1 MPSDSR
7 VNWSAPRH
15 IDDITLHDLDKGC
28 NPSTNHVDSGYR
40 VETLYVTDCV
50 RHWRIPDSDKDFIP
64 SDTGS
69 GVTVKVRPERSWSH
83 ISAAGVWGLLPL
95 WVSTWRG
102 LSTPCIPPCS
112 SFFFLINQ
120 VSTVWPESEGAVLL
134 YLFTISFSL
143 NCLFLKKNG
152 YNLYKNFCS
161 STASSGM
168 PDHW

>member
-1 MPSDSR
+1 M
-7 VNWSAPRH
+7 
-15 IDDITLHDLDKGC
+15 
-28 NPSTNHVDSGYR
+28 
-40 VETLYVTDCV
+40 
-50 RHWRIPDSDKDFIP
+50 
-64 SDTGS
+64 
-69 GVTVKVRPERSWSH
+69 VRPERSWSH

-102 LSTPCIPPCS
+102 LSTPCIPPYS

-152 YNLYKNFCS
+152 YNLYKNFFIDSIIWNARSLVTSILLS
-161 STASSGM
+161 SVDYFLSITIGRNRQRRRRGCGDDEVGDDSDSGDCNLNLTFLVHSM
-168 PDHW
+168 LFLFIFI